1 MKKRLLALLLCG
13 AMLAAC
19 IPMASAA
26 SYWNLADWAKDDV
39 EMMESQGFLP
49 ESILNGDMN
58 ASISRKEMCYI
69 AAYIFASFGDGSVT
83 PSTTENAFT
92 DTNDPVI
99 NFAAENGIVSG
110 YEDNTFRPNQLMT
123 RQEFFKTI
131 WTLMGL
137 CYVSIDSL
145 PKSDLSQFSDVGEVY
160 EYALESARVLAGIGI
175 LRGSD
180 DGRIHPQDTASRQ
193 EAVVMFARSY
203 TYTVNWIAAKAE
215 GGMESDLQRYGIT
228 GVSPWAVR
236 EVTEFKAKGLLPKS
250 LQSCNMSNGITRG
263 QMCSIA
269 VLAYNKAKGTTLRPS
284 GGNYFWDT
292 NDDDVNICK
301 ELGIVD
307 GSDDGGFHPNDPLT
321 REQFFKILAKFM
333 NAVGYPRTDYANVN
347 LNDFADGYQVADFA
361 KAPTRM
367 LVFIGAVKGSDGL
380 LEPTRGT
387 SIQEGVVLF
396 LRCYKYAAAWMLDH
410 PNGDA
415 NDELRADL
423 CAYASIF
430 EGYPYVYGA
439 SGPNSFDCSGFTMYV
454 YKNFG
459 INLKYH
465 GAQEQFTYAKEKAYA
480 YGKASNVLD
489 EMKPGDLVFFT
500 GQASSTTNI
509 YEVKHVGIY
518 LGDGRFIHAANPSA
532 GVKIDSLVG
541 TYYGNRLFGYAR
553 YIVTQG

>member
-1 MKKRLLALLLCG
+1 
-13 AMLAAC
+13 
-19 IPMASAA
+19 
-26 SYWNLADWAKDDV
+26 
-39 EMMESQGFLP
+39 
-49 ESILNGDMN
+49 
-58 ASISRKEMCYI
+58 
-69 AAYIFASFGDGSVT
+69 
-83 PSTTENAFT
+83 
-92 DTNDPVI
+92 
-99 NFAAENGIVSG
+99 
-110 YEDNTFRPNQLMT
+110 
-123 RQEFFKTI
+123 
-131 WTLMGL
+131 
-137 CYVSIDSL
+137 
-145 PKSDLSQFSDVGEVY
+145 
-160 EYALESARVLAGIGI
+160 
-175 LRGSD
+175 
-180 DGRIHPQDTASRQ
+180 
-193 EAVVMFARSY
+193 
-203 TYTVNWIAAKAE
+203 
-215 GGMESDLQRYGIT
+215 MESDLQRYGIT

-250 LQSCNMSNGITRG
+250 LQSCNMSDGITRG

-509 YEVKHVGIY
+509 YEVTHVGIY

>member
-1 MKKRLLALLLCG
+1 
-13 AMLAAC
+13 
-19 IPMASAA
+19 
-26 SYWNLADWAKDDV
+26 
-39 EMMESQGFLP
+39 
-49 ESILNGDMN
+49 
-58 ASISRKEMCYI
+58 
-69 AAYIFASFGDGSVT
+69 
-83 PSTTENAFT
+83 
-92 DTNDPVI
+92 
-99 NFAAENGIVSG
+99 
-110 YEDNTFRPNQLMT
+110 
-123 RQEFFKTI
+123 
-131 WTLMGL
+131 
-137 CYVSIDSL
+137 
-145 PKSDLSQFSDVGEVY
+145 
-160 EYALESARVLAGIGI
+160 
-175 LRGSD
+175 
-180 DGRIHPQDTASRQ
+180 
-193 EAVVMFARSY
+193 
-203 TYTVNWIAAKAE
+203 
-215 GGMESDLQRYGIT
+215 
-228 GVSPWAVR
+228 
-236 EVTEFKAKGLLPKS
+236 
-250 LQSCNMSNGITRG
+250 MSNGITRG

-347 LNDFADGYQVADFA
+347 LNNFADGYQVADFA

-439 SGPNSFDCSGFTMYV
+439 SGPNSFDCSGFTLYV

-509 YEVKHVGIY
+509 YEVTHVGIY